1 MEIINLKKKNVIREV
16 LVLEPNEVET
26 IANIL
31 DFARTKRE
39 KKDYECEKVTKDF
52 LKYCGHFVI
61 ERKRELRRSVNEQG

>member
-39 KKDYECEKVTKDF
+39 KKDYEYEKVTKDF
-52 LKYCGHFVI
+52 LKCCGHFVI
-61 ERKRELRRSVNEQG
+61 ERKRELKRRVNEQG